1 MKKII
6 FLVLLILLTITTV
19 SAQYEYP
26 SSETVE
32 YGGETTFEFTKTAGA
47 SDGSLRAKFCGEKA
61 CLIHNYLQVEVLM
74 LFNIPSR
81 FQ

>member
-47 SDGSLRAKFCGEKA
+47 GDGSLRAKFCGEKHA
-61 CLIHNYLQVEVLM
+61 YSTTI
-74 LFNIPSR
+74 SR
-81 FQ
+81 S